1 MYSSELPGGGKNMDA
16 PAMTAKELPLYEKLA
31 ETIRQQID
39 AGSFNAGER
48 IPSVRESSQAR
59 RLSMTTVLQAYRL
72 LEDQGVLEARP
83 QSGYY
88 VRPRPSGHHPE
99 PELSAPSLDPVNF
112 SMADLYD
119 RLVRDSR
126 DPALA
131 QLGVAHAAADLLPT
145 AKLNRLI
152 AAAARESGQYATVC
166 GIPEGCEELRVQ
178 IAQRA
183 FRIGSNV
190 GPQDLLITNGCM
202 EAINL
207 ALRAICRPGD
217 LVAIESPTFFGILQ
231 VLAAQGL
238 QVIEI
243 PTHHRTGVNLEALR
257 FALDHHPI
265 KACLFILNFNNPLGS
280 CMPDENKEE
289 LVKLLAQREI
299 PLIEDDLC
307 GDLYFCG
314 QRPKAAQAYDQKGLV
329 LYCSS
334 FSKDIS
340 PNSRVGWLA
349 PGKFMQQVRYL
360 KLTLNL
366 GTAIV
371 PQLAI
376 ARLLA
381 SGGYDYHL
389 RKIRRAYEQK
399 VAQMSQSI
407 LRYFPCGTRLTE
419 PNGGFVLWV
428 QLPETVDALEL
439 YDLALKHNITL
450 APGHMFSPTQKYR
463 NFIRL
468 NAAYWS
474 YETDRTVQ
482 QVGELA
488 QRLAARKTKKK

>member
-1 MYSSELPGGGKNMDA
+1 MEA
-16 PAMTAKELPLYEKLA
+16 PALTVKDATLYEKLA
-31 ETIRQQID
+31 ETIRQQIE
-39 AGSFNAGER
+39 AGTFNAGER
-48 IPSVRESSQAR
+48 IPSVRESSLGR
-59 RLSMTTVLQAYRL
+59 GLSMTTVLQAYRL

-88 VRPRPSGHHPE
+88 VRARPTGRCVE
-99 PELSAPSLDPVNF
+99 PELSTPSLDPTRI

-131 QLGVAHAAADLLPT
+131 QLGVARPAPELLPT
-145 AKLNRLI
+145 AKLNRLV
-152 AAAARESGQYATVC
+152 AAAARENDRYANVC

-178 IAQRA
+178 ITQRA
-183 FRIGSNV
+183 FRMGVNLS
-190 GPQDLLITNGCM
+190 PQDLIITNGCI

-207 ALRAICRPGD
+207 ALRAVCRPGD
-217 LVAIESPTFFGILQ
+217 LVAIESPTYFGILQ

-238 QVIEI
+238 KVIEI
-243 PTHHRTGVNLEALR
+243 PTHHRTGVSLEALR
-257 FALDHHPI
+257 DALDHHPI
-265 KACLFILNFNNPLGS
+265 RACLFVLNYNNPLGS
-280 CMPDENKEE
+280 CMPDEAKAE
-289 LVKLLAQREI
+289 LVKLLARREI

-307 GDLYFCG
+307 GDLYFTG
-314 QRPKAAQAYDQKGLV
+314 ARPKAAQAFDQKGLV

-340 PNSRVGWLA
+340 PNYRVGWLS
-349 PGKFMQQVRYL
+349 PGKFLKQTHYL

-366 GTAIV
+366 GTAIL

-376 ARLLA
+376 ARFLA

-389 RKIRRAYEQK
+389 RKIRRAYQQK
-399 VAQMSQSI
+399 VAQMSQSV
-407 LRYFPCGTRLTE
+407 LRHFPGGTRLTE

-428 QLPETVDALEL
+428 QLPKTVDALEV
-439 YDLALKHNITL
+439 YELALKRNITL

-482 QVGELA
+482 QVGEIVQDLT
-488 QRLAARKTKKK
+488 ARKSRKSRG

>member
-1 MYSSELPGGGKNMDA
+1 MDA
-16 PAMTAKELPLYEKLA
+16 PALTAKDLPLYEKLA
-31 ETIRQQID
+31 ETIRQQIE
-39 AGSFNAGER
+39 AGSFHAGQR
-48 IPSVRESSQAR
+48 IPSVRESSLNR

-72 LEDQGVLEARP
+72 LEDQGLLEARP

-88 VRPRPSGHHPE
+88 VRPRATGHHPE
-99 PELSAPSLDPVNF
+99 PELSAPSLDPTHI

-119 RLVRDSR
+119 RLVRDSG

-131 QLGVAHAAADLLPT
+131 QLGVARPAPELLPT
-145 AKLNRLI
+145 PKLNRLI
-152 AAAARESGQYATVC
+152 AAAARDNDKYANVC

-183 FRIGSNV
+183 FRNGSTLS
-190 GPQDLLITNGCM
+190 PQDLLITNGCI

-207 ALRAICRPGD
+207 ALRAVCRPGD
-217 LVAIESPTFFGILQ
+217 LVAIESPTYFGILQ

-238 QVIEI
+238 KVIEI
-243 PTHHRTGVNLEALR
+243 PTHHRTGVSLEALR
-257 FALDHHPI
+257 FALYHHPI
-265 KACLFILNFNNPLGS
+265 KACLFVLNFNNPLGS
-280 CMPDENKEE
+280 CVPDEAKEE
-289 LVKLLAQREI
+289 LVKLLARRDI

-307 GDLYFCG
+307 GDLYFNG
-314 QRPKAAQAYDQKGLV
+314 QRPKAAQAFDQKGLV

-340 PNSRVGWLA
+340 PNYRVGWLA
-349 PGKFMQQVRYL
+349 PGKFMKSARYL

-366 GTAIV
+366 GTAIL

-376 ARLLA
+376 AGFMA
-381 SGGYDYHL
+381 GGGYDYHL
-389 RKIRRAYEQK
+389 RKIRRAYQQK
-399 VAQMSQSI
+399 VAQMSQSV
-407 LRYFPCGTRLTE
+407 LRSFPDGTRLTE

-428 QLPETVDALEL
+428 QLPTTVDALEL

-474 YETDRTVQ
+474 YETDGTVQ
-482 QVGELA
+482 KLGDLVQG
-488 QRLAARKTKKK
+488 LAARKSRKK